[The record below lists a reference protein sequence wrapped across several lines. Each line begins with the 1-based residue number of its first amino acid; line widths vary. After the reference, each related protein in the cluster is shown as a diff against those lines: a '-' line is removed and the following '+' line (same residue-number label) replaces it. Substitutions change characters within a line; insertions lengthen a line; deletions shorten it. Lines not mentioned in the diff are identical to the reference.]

1 MATDWAKIAESVGV
15 ASPDAPVTTRGGY
28 IGNEGKAGFADAIG
42 GVADVGPR
50 LWNLGKAAI
59 GISRMPEVMGAVT
72 GRPSSEFMPE
82 VDMNQANYFSNMLKK
97 AMGVQEGMKAPDDL
111 TRYMGGAVRG
121 GVGGALGGGV
131 GPAAL
136 KGLLVGGAA
145 GLGAEGGGDTAEA
158 LGGPRALGQIIGG
171 LGAGVGAASSGGI
184 LGATTRIPTVM
195 DQMQQRARDPAAVE
209 QAAKSAGGIVNSRM
223 KAAVQGTPSAAQNID
238 EALDLRAR
246 IPGFQPSVAEMSQAP
261 AALELQK
268 NYARSSPRALNEEVA
283 RVQASEQAL
292 RDYYLKNAP
301 VKGVGEEL
309 VRDSLNKVV
318 GGETADQIAA
328 AQKVAG
334 QLPKPDL
341 VALGSRASKIAEAE
355 RAAARPG
362 IAAAYGKAYDL
373 APDAAIPA
381 QPILAKIEDTLGMP
395 LSQIKPETAPNTF
408 NAIKRFLGAGDDAAP
423 RGMQAEMNALSN
435 GPKAPTVQAM
445 TLEEAHTLRKAVSA
459 DASLAARSQDPLAA
473 TRLRNIVGVK
483 SAIDDTIEG
492 SPIAQAAKD
501 ALKAADTKYKTEF
514 VPRFSEGT
522 NRLMFK
528 DGVNNEPRIIADK
541 FVDAYFKPDQQGGG
555 TRAENFK
562 QLFGNTQA
570 RELAQEGI
578 LDKFRTAAVNAETG
592 MLDAG
597 KAASFIR
604 SHERT
609 LDTFKKNGV
618 NAVDDIKRFAQEAVR
633 QEGAMRKM
641 DALAGK
647 LNFNYTDDL
656 VNKAIQDRYVMEN
669 VKMRLTPETRDT
681 FTRLVMDKAM
691 DAGNGKGV
699 LDFLET
705 NKETVGRLLPKQHK
719 DALTDIAKGMMLIEQ
734 SPIKGLAQTG
744 TDPLKN
750 ATGVSMAT
758 VWSQWRAT
766 TGGRQGAATAG
777 FNLAAPVFTRLSQT
791 KFDDVMKTALHDPKT
806 AEALSAMLKSTSQPQ
821 ATNWAMRVL
830 EGVKNAGSTAW
841 RSKGAIG
848 EVALGLSN
856 YPANLKRTIPAI
868 NTSLQ
873 GEQDGIR

>member
-1 MATDWAKIAESVGV
+1 MATDWAKIAESVGT

-28 IGNEGKAGFADAIG
+28 VANEGKAGFADAVG
-42 GVADVGPR
+42 GVLDVGPR
-50 LWNLGKAAI
+50 LLNLGKAAV
-59 GISRMPEVMGAVT
+59 GISRIPELMGAIT
-72 GRPSSEFMPE
+72 KRPASDFMPE
-82 VDMNQANYFSNMLKK
+82 VSMENANMFSNMIKRG
-97 AMGVQEGMKAPDDL
+97 MGVQEGMKAPDDA
-111 TRYMGGAVRG
+111 TRYLGAGVRG
-121 GVGGALGGGV
+121 GVGGVLGGGV
-131 GPAAL
+131 GPAAI
-136 KGLLVGGAA
+136 KGGLVGTIA

-158 LGGPRALGQIIGG
+158 MGGPRALGQIIGG
-171 LGAGVGAASSGGI
+171 LWAGVGAASSGGI
-184 LGATTRIPTVM
+184 MGATTRIPTVLN
-195 DQMQQRARDPAAVE
+195 QMQARARDPAAVA
-209 QAAKSAGGIVNSRM
+209 QAADAASGIVNSRM
-223 KAAVQGTPSAAQNID
+223 KAAVQGTPNTAQNLD
-238 EALDLRAR
+238 EALALRAR
-246 IPGFQPSVAEMSQAP
+246 IPGFAPSVAEMSQAP

-292 RDYYLKNAP
+292 RDYYQKVAP
-301 VKGVGEEL
+301 VAGQQSGVRSAVNQALAGE
-309 VRDSLNKVV
+309 S
-318 GGETADQIAA
+318 ADQMAA

-341 VALGSRASKIAEAE
+341 VALGSQASKIAEAE

-362 IAAAYGKAYDL
+362 IAAAYSKAYELDSS
-373 APDAAIPA
+373 AAIPA
-381 QPILAKIEDTLGMP
+381 QPILSKIEATLGMP

-423 RGMQAEMNALSN
+423 NGVLGKAQAEMNAL
-435 GPKAPTVQAM
+435 GGPPKAAPTQAM

-483 SAIDDTIEG
+483 STIDDAIEG
-492 SPIAQAAKD
+492 SPIAQEAKD

-528 DGVNNEPRIIADK
+528 PGVNNEPRIIADK
-541 FVDAYFKPDQQGGG
+541 FISEYFKPDQMGGG

-570 RELAQEGI
+570 RELAQTGI
-578 LDKFRTAAVNAETG
+578 LDKFRAAAVNAETG
-592 MLDAG
+592 TLDAG
-597 KAASFIR
+597 KAAAFIR
-604 SHERT
+604 AHERT

-618 NAVDDIKRFAQEAVR
+618 NAVDDIKRFAQEAVK
-633 QEGAMRKM
+633 QEGAMRKTE
-641 DALAGK
+641 ALARTLK
-647 LNFNYTDDL
+647 FDYTSDL
-656 VNKAIQDRYVMEN
+656 VNAALKDKLVMDN

-691 DAGNGKGV
+691 DAGSGKGI

-705 NKETVGRLLPKQHK
+705 NKDTVGKLLTPTHQK
-719 DALTDIAKGMMLIEQ
+719 ALRDIAKGMTLIEQ
-734 SPIKGLAQTG
+734 SPIKGLAQSG

-821 ATNWAMRVL
+821 ATNWAGRVL
-830 EGVKNAGSTAW
+830 DGVKNAGSTAW

-873 GEQDGIR
+873 GEQ